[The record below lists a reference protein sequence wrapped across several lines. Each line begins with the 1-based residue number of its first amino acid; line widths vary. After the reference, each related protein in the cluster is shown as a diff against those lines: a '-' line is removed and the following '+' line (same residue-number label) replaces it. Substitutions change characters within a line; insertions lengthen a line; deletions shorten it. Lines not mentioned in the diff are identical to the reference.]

1 MEERARILVIDDD
14 ESILESAKELL
25 SQQGYLV
32 DTAKSGKE
40 TLKKLKKNIYN
51 LLLIDIILPDMQG
64 LDLIEKL
71 TDTLPKICKVVI
83 TGYAS
88 LDNAVRALNLG
99 AHAFIMKPISPSEL
113 LGIVEKELRLQREEL
128 SELQNQMAEYVEKET
143 ENMVKKRNI

>member
-25 SQQGYLV
+25 SQQGHIV
-32 DTAKSGKE
+32 DTAKSGQE
-40 TLKKLKKNIYN
+40 TLKKLEEKIYN
-51 LLLIDIILPDMQG
+51 LLIIDIILPDVEG

-71 TDTLPKICKVVI
+71 IDTLPKIRKVII

-113 LGIVEKELRLQREEL
+113 LGIVENELRLQKEEL
-128 SELQNQMAEYVEKET
+128 LGLQNQMAEYVEKET
-143 ENMVKKRNI
+143 KNMVKKTQY